1 MGADK
6 PFDQVGAWYSPDAW
20 AFSSCDGHRTERR
33 SWCRA
38 VLADHDILEIV
49 PAGVGKEVQPVRLHG
64 VAPDRETI
72 DLRVRTGRLDVDSGS
87 AALAHVTRL

>member
-1 MGADK
+1 
-6 PFDQVGAWYSPDAW
+6 
-20 AFSSCDGHRTERR
+20 
-33 SWCRA
+33 
-38 VLADHDILEIV
+38 
-49 PAGVGKEVQPVRLHG
+49 VRLHG